1 MVHKVE
7 KMKDILTF
15 AIEREVEAYEL
26 YIYMAAHMA
35 NPEMRIVCEDLA
47 KKELEHK
54 AKLEQEFIKIG
65 ETVTDLNV
73 SDYVTAADN
82 PMDMDC
88 EDLLVFAIKKEN
100 QSIKLYNDLA
110 KIVEDNDSR
119 QVLLFLVNEEIDH
132 KQCFETEY
140 QSLQTQPP
148 PPDRLPSAR

>member
-1 MVHKVE
+1 MAYVE
-7 KMKDILTF
+7 KFKDILTF
-15 AIEREVEAYEL
+15 AIEREVEAHEL
-26 YIYMAAHMA
+26 YIYMAAHMT

-54 AKLEQEFIKIG
+54 AKLEQEFIKVG
-65 ETVTDLNV
+65 ETVTDLNI

-82 PMDMDC
+82 PMDMDY

-119 QVLLFLVNEEIDH
+119 EVFLFLINEEIDH
-132 KQCFETEY
+132 KHYFETQY
-140 QSLQTQPP
+140 QNLQT
-148 PPDRLPSAR
+148 